1 MSSFPYRLFVLTNSI
16 SRMNGGIF
24 DAMRN
29 LTIAIAA
36 EKRYLPVVFSAQDI
50 YTKADEPLWGD
61 IATRTFAVRGP
72 RIFGY
77 APELANALKSGH
89 ADILHVHGIWMYP
102 SVVALR
108 WSRENRPYVVSP
120 HGLLKPSALRN
131 SRWKKRAAA
140 LLYEDEHLR
149 RAACLH
155 ALNAAE
161 AEAMRE
167 YGLKNPICVIPNGT
181 TLPKCRPH
189 REPPKSRTILYLGRL
204 HSLKGLRNLIE
215 AWGTVRKEAADWRL
229 TLAGWNQ
236 NHHRAE
242 LERLADQ
249 LEVRS
254 SIDFLGPQFGDD
266 KDRCFSSA
274 SAFILPSKSEGL
286 PVSVLEAWSRELPVL
301 MTRECNLPEGV
312 AAGAAIMM
320 EPETN
325 SIAAALRRL
334 FALTDADREAMGRS
348 GRRLVEE
355 RFQWQRIGETMTQVY
370 DWILGH
376 EPKPD
381 CVLV

>member
-1 MSSFPYRLFVLTNSI
+1 
-16 SRMNGGIF
+16 MNGGIF

-181 TLPKCRPH
+181 TLPECRPH

-229 TLAGWNQ
+229 VLAGWDQ

-286 PVSVLEAWSRELPVL
+286 PVSILEAWSRELPVL

-312 AAGAAIMM
+312 ATGAAIMM
-320 EPETN
+320 EPVSS

-334 FALTDADREAMGRS
+334 FALTDAERSAMGRN

-355 RFQWQRIGETMTQVY
+355 RFQWQHIGETMTQVY
-370 DWILGH
+370 DWILGYG
-376 EPKPD
+376 PRPD